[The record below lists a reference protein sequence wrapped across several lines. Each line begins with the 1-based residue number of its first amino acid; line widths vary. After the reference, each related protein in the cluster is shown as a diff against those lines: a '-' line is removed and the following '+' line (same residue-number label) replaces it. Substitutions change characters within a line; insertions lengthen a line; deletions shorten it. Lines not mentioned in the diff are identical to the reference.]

1 MALQGIVPI
10 TIALTE
16 GDFHTLW
23 APKWREHG
31 QEWQAF
37 LGNGDDVY
45 LFRSTGE
52 LLAFIESDARH
63 DLRDHPKWQAFQH
76 EDAARV
82 VPDKR
87 GYCDVIGVPEL
98 LAGRPSHENV
108 TGVERA
114 LAVAR
119 SLGDVIDSTTVGS
132 FFSSYSVLANVARG
146 ADHYAVE
153 NGGSEWSAVG
163 RAVLSNWDR
172 VVDELDGCYIIPE
185 QDTATVDAAQTK
197 VDAAVEAREQARIE
211 EERAAEAAEA
221 QVDPYDASLW
231 GTAGIDPV
239 KIAVEGR
246 TLYTLRTYV
255 DGQPVFLG
263 HFGQIYTF
271 NNRRA
276 MLRWLAEHDE
286 HDLAST
292 STWSEIMDG
301 VNGGTLEVTAHPDN
315 TYVFTGLVEDITDGP
330 NKVDT
335 GQLRQAYE
343 LLADAADWARDD
355 AVNSVLVANPA
366 LQEYI
371 AYMLGGSSGYSPSA
385 PYTAEAEGWRQL
397 ENGLVGRF
405 SRF

>member
-10 TIALTE
+10 TVSLTE
-16 GDFHTLW
+16 GDFLTLW

-37 LGNGDDVY
+37 LGDGDDVY

-52 LLAFIESDARH
+52 LLAFIESDSRH
-63 DLRDHPKWQAFQH
+63 DLRDHPKWSAFQH
-76 EDAARV
+76 EDSTRV
-82 VPDKR
+82 VPGKR
-87 GYCDVIGVPEL
+87 GYCDIIGVPEL
-98 LAGRPSHENV
+98 LAGRPSHDNV

-114 LAVAR
+114 FAVTR
-119 SLGDVIDSTTVGS
+119 SLGDVTGSTTIGS
-132 FFSSYSVLANVARG
+132 FFSSYSVLANVERG

-153 NGGSEWSAVG
+153 NGDSEWSAVG

-172 VVDELDGCYIIPE
+172 IVDELDGCYIIPE
-185 QDTATVDAAQTK
+185 QDSSVVDAAQAK

-211 EERAAEAAEA
+211 EESAVENAAEK
-221 QVDPYDASLW
+221 VDPYDVSLW

-239 KIAVEGR
+239 KIAIEGR

-271 NNRRA
+271 SNRRA

-286 HDLAST
+286 HDLAAT
-292 STWSEIMDG
+292 ATWSEIMDG
-301 VNGGTLEVTAHPDN
+301 VNGGTLDVTAHADN
-315 TYVFTGLVEDITDGP
+315 TYVFTGLTEDIMKGP
-330 NKVDT
+330 NAVDT
-335 GQLRQAYE
+335 EQMRQAYE

-371 AYMLGGSSGYSPSA
+371 SYMLGGSSGYIPSA
-385 PYTAEAEGWRQL
+385 PYTAEAEGWRSL